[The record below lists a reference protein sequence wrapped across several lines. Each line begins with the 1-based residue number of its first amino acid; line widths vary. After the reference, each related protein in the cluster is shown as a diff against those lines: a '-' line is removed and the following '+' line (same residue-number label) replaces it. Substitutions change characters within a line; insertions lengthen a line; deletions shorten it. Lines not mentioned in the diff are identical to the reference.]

1 MPTYTGGAGNDS
13 MGQYSGVGAYTVY
26 GGAGNDTIN
35 GYTGSDYLMGEDGDD
50 RIYGGFGN
58 DTILGG
64 NGNDI
69 LDGWD
74 NNDRIDGGAGND
86 TIYGGNNADTITGGL
101 GNDRIYGDDDAYG
114 EVGKDVL
121 SGGAGND
128 SLYGGADGDIYL
140 FTFNSDGMDFVI
152 DTKNDGSYDTLRING
167 VTALNQL
174 TIKSASVIGHSSSN
188 LLVYTD
194 ADKADG
200 VLSEYV
206 EVVNYFN
213 GSGYGVGKIEWLDV
227 NGSNFS
233 FDTVINSGTY
243 GTA

>member
-13 MGQYSGVGAYTVY
+13 IGAYSGVGAYTVY

-64 NGNDI
+64 NGSDYI
-69 LDGWD
+69 DGGD

-86 TIYGGNNADTITGGL
+86 VIVGANNADTITGGA
-101 GNDRIYGDDDAYG
+101 GDDIIYGDYDPWG
-114 EVGKDVL
+114 NIGKDVL

-128 SLYGGADGDIYL
+128 DLYGGADGDIYL
-140 FTFNSDGMDFVI
+140 FTFNSDGQDFVI

-167 VTALNQL
+167 VTALSQL

-206 EVVNYFN
+206 EVVNYFS

-243 GTA
+243 YTA